1 MTTLTLEKPLDN
13 ELEKQTIEDMNQG
26 SQEPASKADLRNLTV
41 RLESKF
47 DRIESKFERI
57 ESKFER
63 IESKFERIESKFDRL
78 DSRMIE
84 NEASLKMYINDR
96 TDRLTTIFI
105 SFGAAQLVAIAG
117 MFLAIFLRFS

>member
-47 DRIESKFERI
+47 
-57 ESKFER
+57 
-63 IESKFERIESKFDRL
+63 ERIESKFDRL

-84 NEASLKMYINDR
+84 NEASLKLYINDK

-105 SFGAAQLVAIAG
+105 SFAAAQLAAIAG
-117 MFLAIFLRFS
+117 IFIAIILRFS

>member
-1 MTTLTLEKPLDN
+1 MATLTLEKPLDN

-47 DRIESKFERI
+47 DR
-57 ESKFER
+57 
-63 IESKFERIESKFDRL
+63 L

-84 NEASLKMYINDR
+84 NEASLKMYINDK

-105 SFGAAQLVAIAG
+105 SFGAAQLAAIAA

>member
-1 MTTLTLEKPLDN
+1 MATLTLEKPLDN

-47 DRIESKFERI
+47 DR
-57 ESKFER
+57 
-63 IESKFERIESKFDRL
+63 L

-84 NEASLKMYINDR
+84 SEASLKMYMNDK
-96 TDRLTTIFI
+96 TDRLTAIFI
-105 SFGAAQLVAIAG
+105 SFGAAQLAAIAG

>member
-1 MTTLTLEKPLDN
+1 MTTLTLEKTLDN
-13 ELEKQTIEDMNQG
+13 DLEKQTVEDMNQG

-47 DRIESKFERI
+47 DR
-57 ESKFER
+57 
-63 IESKFERIESKFDRL
+63 L
-78 DSRMIE
+78 DSQMIKS
-84 NEASLKMYINDR
+84 EASLKLYINDK

-105 SFGAAQLVAIAG
+105 SFGAAQLAAIAG

>member
-1 MTTLTLEKPLDN
+1 MTTLALEKPLDN

-47 DRIESKFERI
+47 DR
-57 ESKFER
+57 
-63 IESKFERIESKFDRL
+63 L
-78 DSRMIE
+78 DSQMIKS
-84 NEASLKMYINDR
+84 EASLKLYINDK

-105 SFGAAQLVAIAG
+105 SFAAAQLAAIAG
-117 MFLAIFLRFS
+117 IFIAIILRFS

>member
-1 MTTLTLEKPLDN
+1 MTTLTWEKPLDN

-47 DRIESKFERI
+47 DR
-57 ESKFER
+57 
-63 IESKFERIESKFDRL
+63 L

-84 NEASLKMYINDR
+84 NEASLKMCINDK

-105 SFGAAQLVAIAG
+105 SFGAAQLAAIAA

>member
-1 MTTLTLEKPLDN
+1 MTTLALEKPLDN

-26 SQEPASKADLRNLTV
+26 SQEPASRADLRNLTV
-41 RLESKF
+41 RL
-47 DRIESKFERI
+47 

-84 NEASLKMYINDR
+84 NEASLKMYINDK

>member
-1 MTTLTLEKPLDN
+1 MTTLALEKPLDN

-47 DRIESKFERI
+47 DR
-57 ESKFER
+57 
-63 IESKFERIESKFDRL
+63 L

-84 NEASLKMYINDR
+84 NEASLKMYINDKTAR
-96 TDRLTTIFI
+96 FTTIFI
-105 SFGAAQLVAIAG
+105 SFGVAQLAAIAG
-117 MFLAIFLRFS
+117 IFFAIILRFS

>member
-1 MTTLTLEKPLDN
+1 MTTRTLETILDN
-13 ELEKQTIEDMNQG
+13 DLEKQTIEDMNQG
-26 SQEPASKADLRNLTV
+26 SQDPASKADLRNLTV

-47 DRIESKFERI
+47 E
-57 ESKFER
+57 
-63 IESKFERIESKFDRL
+63 RL

-84 NEASLKMYINDR
+84 NEASLKMYINDK

-105 SFGAAQLVAIAG
+105 SFGAAQLAAIVG

>member
-41 RLESKF
+41 RLESK
-47 DRIESKFERI
+47 I
-57 ESKFER
+57 
-63 IESKFERIESKFDRL
+63 DRL

-84 NEASLKMYINDR
+84 NEASLKMCINDK

-105 SFGAAQLVAIAG
+105 SFGAAQLAAIAA

>member
-1 MTTLTLEKPLDN
+1 MTKLTLEKPLDN

-47 DRIESKFERI
+47 DR
-57 ESKFER
+57 
-63 IESKFERIESKFDRL
+63 L

-84 NEASLKMYINDR
+84 NEASLKMYINDK

-105 SFGAAQLVAIAG
+105 SFGAAQLAAIAA

>member
-47 DRIESKFERI
+47 DR
-57 ESKFER
+57 
-63 IESKFERIESKFDRL
+63 L

-84 NEASLKMYINDR
+84 NEASLKMYINDKTAR
-96 TDRLTTIFI
+96 FTTIFI
-105 SFGAAQLVAIAG
+105 SFGVAQLAAIVG
-117 MFLAIFLRFS
+117 IFIAIILRLS

>member
-26 SQEPASKADLRNLTV
+26 SQEPATKADLRNLAV
-41 RLESKF
+41 
-47 DRIESKFERI
+47 RIESKFERI
-57 ESKFER
+57 DSKFER
-63 IESKFERIESKFDRL
+63 IE
-78 DSRMIE
+78 SRMIE
-84 NEASLKMYINDR
+84 NEASLKMYINDK

>member
-1 MTTLTLEKPLDN
+1 MATLTLEKPLDN

-47 DRIESKFERI
+47 DR
-57 ESKFER
+57 
-63 IESKFERIESKFDRL
+63 L

-84 NEASLKMYINDR
+84 NEASLKRYMNDK
-96 TDRLTTIFI
+96 TDRLTAIFI
-105 SFGAAQLVAIAG
+105 SFGAAQLAAIAG

>member
-1 MTTLTLEKPLDN
+1 MKTTS
-13 ELEKQTIEDMNQG
+13 EDMNQG

-47 DRIESKFERI
+47 DR
-57 ESKFER
+57 
-63 IESKFERIESKFDRL
+63 L

-84 NEASLKMYINDR
+84 NEASLKMYINDK

-105 SFGAAQLVAIAG
+105 SFAAAQLAAIAG
-117 MFLAIFLRFS
+117 IFIAIILRFS

>member
-47 DRIESKFERI
+47 DR
-57 ESKFER
+57 
-63 IESKFERIESKFDRL
+63 L

-84 NEASLKMYINDR
+84 NEASLKIYINDK

>member
-47 DRIESKFERI
+47 
-57 ESKFER
+57 
-63 IESKFERIESKFDRL
+63 ERIESKFDRL

-84 NEASLKMYINDR
+84 NEASLKMYINDK

-105 SFGAAQLVAIAG
+105 SFGAAQLAAIAA

>member
-47 DRIESKFERI
+47 DR
-57 ESKFER
+57 
-63 IESKFERIESKFDRL
+63 L
-78 DSRMIE
+78 DSQMIK
-84 NEASLKMYINDR
+84 NEASLKMYINDK

-105 SFGAAQLVAIAG
+105 SFGAAQLAAIAG

>member
-1 MTTLTLEKPLDN
+1 MTTLTLEKTLDN

-47 DRIESKFERI
+47 DR
-57 ESKFER
+57 
-63 IESKFERIESKFDRL
+63 L

-84 NEASLKMYINDR
+84 NEASLKMYINDK

-105 SFGAAQLVAIAG
+105 SFGAAQLAAIAA

>member
-47 DRIESKFERI
+47 DRIESKF
-57 ESKFER
+57 
-63 IESKFERIESKFDRL
+63 DRL

-84 NEASLKMYINDR
+84 NEASLKMYINDK

-105 SFGAAQLVAIAG
+105 SFGAAQLAAIAA

>member
-47 DRIESKFERI
+47 DR
-57 ESKFER
+57 
-63 IESKFERIESKFDRL
+63 L

-84 NEASLKMYINDR
+84 NEASFKMYINDKTAR
-96 TDRLTTIFI
+96 FTTVFI
-105 SFGAAQLVAIAG
+105 SFGVAQLAAIAG
-117 MFLAIFLRFS
+117 IFIAIILRFS

>member
-1 MTTLTLEKPLDN
+1 MTILPLENSLDN

-26 SQEPASKADLRNLTV
+26 SQEPASRADLRNLTV
-41 RLESKF
+41 RL
-47 DRIESKFERI
+47 
-57 ESKFER
+57 
-63 IESKFERIESKFDRL
+63 ESKFDRL

-84 NEASLKMYINDR
+84 NEASLKIYINDK

-105 SFGAAQLVAIAG
+105 SFGAAQLAAIAG

>member
-1 MTTLTLEKPLDN
+1 MTTLTLEKTLDN
-13 ELEKQTIEDMNQG
+13 ELEKQTVEDMNQG

-47 DRIESKFERI
+47 DR
-57 ESKFER
+57 
-63 IESKFERIESKFDRL
+63 L

-84 NEASLKMYINDR
+84 NEASLKMYINDK

-105 SFGAAQLVAIAG
+105 SFGAAQLAAIAA

>member
-26 SQEPASKADLRNLTV
+26 SQEPASRADLRNLTV

-47 DRIESKFERI
+47 DRIESKF
-57 ESKFER
+57 
-63 IESKFERIESKFDRL
+63 DRL
-78 DSRMIE
+78 DSQMIK
-84 NEASLKMYINDR
+84 NEASLKMYINDK

-105 SFGAAQLVAIAG
+105 SFAAAQLAAIAG
-117 MFLAIFLRFS
+117 IFIAIILRFS

>member
-47 DRIESKFERI
+47 
-57 ESKFER
+57 
-63 IESKFERIESKFDRL
+63 ERIESKFDRL
-78 DSRMIE
+78 DSQMIK
-84 NEASLKMYINDR
+84 NEASLKMYINDK

-105 SFGAAQLVAIAG
+105 SFGAAQLAAIAA

>member
-1 MTTLTLEKPLDN
+1 MTTLTLEKQLDN

-26 SQEPASKADLRNLTV
+26 SQEPASRADLRNLTV
-41 RLESKF
+41 RL
-47 DRIESKFERI
+47 
-57 ESKFER
+57 
-63 IESKFERIESKFDRL
+63 ESKFDRL

-84 NEASLKMYINDR
+84 NEASLKMYINDK

-105 SFGAAQLVAIAG
+105 SFGAAQLAAIAA

>member
-26 SQEPASKADLRNLTV
+26 SQEPASRADLRNLTV
-41 RLESKF
+41 RL
-47 DRIESKFERI
+47 
-57 ESKFER
+57 
-63 IESKFERIESKFDRL
+63 ESKFDRL

-84 NEASLKMYINDR
+84 NEASLKIYINDK

-105 SFGAAQLVAIAG
+105 SFGAAQLAAIAA

>member
-47 DRIESKFERI
+47 DR
-57 ESKFER
+57 
-63 IESKFERIESKFDRL
+63 L

-84 NEASLKMYINDR
+84 NEASLKMYINDK
-96 TDRLTTIFI
+96 TDRLTTTFI

>member
-1 MTTLTLEKPLDN
+1 MATLTLEKPLDN

-47 DRIESKFERI
+47 
-57 ESKFER
+57 
-63 IESKFERIESKFDRL
+63 ERIESKFDRL

-84 NEASLKMYINDR
+84 NEASLKMYINDK

-105 SFGAAQLVAIAG
+105 SFGAAQLAAIAA

>member
-47 DRIESKFERI
+47 DRIESKFDRI
-57 ESKFER
+57 
-63 IESKFERIESKFDRL
+63 

-84 NEASLKMYINDR
+84 NEASLKMYINDK

-105 SFGAAQLVAIAG
+105 SFGAAQLAAIAA

>member
-1 MTTLTLEKPLDN
+1 MTTLALETILDS

-26 SQEPASKADLRNLTV
+26 SQEPASRADLRNLTV
-41 RLESKF
+41 RL
-47 DRIESKFERI
+47 
-57 ESKFER
+57 
-63 IESKFERIESKFDRL
+63 ESKFDRL

-84 NEASLKMYINDR
+84 NEASLKIYINDK

-105 SFGAAQLVAIAG
+105 SFGAAQLAAIAG

>member
-47 DRIESKFERI
+47 DR
-57 ESKFER
+57 
-63 IESKFERIESKFDRL
+63 L
-78 DSRMIE
+78 DGQMIE
-84 NEASLKMYINDR
+84 NEASLKGYINDK
-96 TDRLTTIFI
+96 TDRLTTTFI

>member
-1 MTTLTLEKPLDN
+1 MTTRTLEKILDN

-47 DRIESKFERI
+47 E
-57 ESKFER
+57 
-63 IESKFERIESKFDRL
+63 RL

-84 NEASLKMYINDR
+84 NEASLKMYINDK

-105 SFGAAQLVAIAG
+105 SFGAAQLAAIVG

>member
-47 DRIESKFERI
+47 DR
-57 ESKFER
+57 
-63 IESKFERIESKFDRL
+63 L

-84 NEASLKMYINDR
+84 NEASLKMYINDKTAR
-96 TDRLTTIFI
+96 FTTIFI
-105 SFGAAQLVAIAG
+105 SFGVAQLAAIAG
-117 MFLAIFLRFS
+117 IFIAIILRLS